1 MNANIRID
9 TPKENSLENTMKF
22 RRTLLCLALATAL
35 PALSNESGAIPMLE
49 QEFEVEVTQ
58 AGGTTIVEVNSQQ
71 VHREEARQHVE
82 EARRHAEEARKQA
95 QQTRER
101 VRAQADSMREEIRLR
116 MPDVSG
122 LGEAISNSVAYSFT
136 TANVKTIKNAPYAG
150 EVINERIQTLPD
162 GNQLVR
168 KSSNRVYRDSQG
180 ATRQEILDSNGQL
193 KTVHIRDAEG
203 TRFVLTPSKKSA
215 IKIGSPKSLVD
226 GKTATL
232 VRRPGAEGD
241 KTLVFKSDSGEAVV
255 RSTENI
261 VVKRI
266 DGDGKEKREEI
277 RVQVGPGKFTFTG
290 NGGLAGLGELGRLGE
305 LADLSELNVMSD
317 AFAAAG
323 DAFAMAWRHGEPNI
337 VRLDKSYER
346 TTTSL
351 GTKSFDG
358 VIAEGKMVSY
368 TIPAGKVGNV
378 RPITVSS
385 ETWYSPDLQITVY
398 SKHSDPRSGDVIYRV
413 ANLKRSEQSTDL
425 FRVPADYEVK
435 DPLGK
440 LAGSIKVERV
450 EKK

>member
-1 MNANIRID
+1 
-9 TPKENSLENTMKF
+9 MKF
-22 RRTLLCLALATAL
+22 RPTLLCLTLAAAL
-35 PALSNESGAIPMLE
+35 PAFSMETGAIPMLE
-49 QEFEVEVTQ
+49 RDIEIEVSA
-58 AGGTTIVEVNSQQ
+58 AGGTTIVEVNGQPVQ
-71 VHREEARQHVE
+71 GDEARKYAE
-82 EARRHAEEARKQA
+82 DARRHAEEARKHA

-101 VRAQADSMREEIRLR
+101 TRVQADTLREEIRVR

-136 TANVKTIKNAPYAG
+136 TGNVKAIKNAPYAG

-168 KSSNRVYRDSQG
+168 KSSNRVFRDSQG
-180 ATRQEILDSNGQL
+180 ATRQEILDANGQL
-193 KTVHIRDAEG
+193 KVVHIRDAEG
-203 TRFVLTPSKKSA
+203 TRYVLTPAKKSA
-215 IKIGSPKSLVD
+215 LKIGSPKSLVD
-226 GKTATL
+226 AKTATF
-232 VRRPGAEGD
+232 VRKPGSEGE
-241 KTLVFKSDSGEAVV
+241 KTMVFKSDSGETVV
-255 RSTENI
+255 RSSENI

-266 DGDGKEKREEI
+266 DADGKEKREEI
-277 RVQVGPGKFTFTG
+277 RVQVSPRTFTFSG
-290 NGGLAGLGELGRLGE
+290 NGGLAALGELGKLGE

-337 VRLDKSYER
+337 VRMDRSFER
-346 TTTSL
+346 TTTNL
-351 GTKSFDG
+351 GTRHFDG

-378 RPITVSS
+378 RPITVST

-413 ANLKRSEQSTDL
+413 ANLKRSEQSAEL

-435 DPLGK
+435 DPLAK
-440 LAGSIKVERV
+440 LAGAVKVERI

>member
-1 MNANIRID
+1 
-9 TPKENSLENTMKF
+9 MKV
-22 RRTLLCLALATAL
+22 RRTLLSLAIAATL
-35 PALSNESGAIPMLE
+35 PAAFPAFAVDNGAIPMIDHEL
-49 QEFEVEVTQ
+49 EVEIT
-58 AGGTTIVEVNSQQ
+58 ATSSNDGTTIVEVNGQQ
-71 VHREEARQHVE
+71 VHGEEARKYAEEARKHAE
-82 EARRHAEEARKQA
+82 EARRHAQQSREKARDA
-95 QQTRER
+95 AR
-101 VRAQADSMREEIRLR
+101 VHADTLRDEIRVR
-116 MPDVSG
+116 MPDLSG
-122 LGEAISNSVAYSFT
+122 MGDAISNSIAYSFT
-136 TANVKTIKNAPYAG
+136 TGNVKSIKNAPYSG

-168 KSSNRVYRDSQG
+168 KSSNRVFRDSQG

-193 KTVHIRDAEG
+193 KAVHIRDAEG

-215 IKIGSPKSLVD
+215 LKIGSPQSLVD
-226 GKTATL
+226 GKTATWTHKSNT
-232 VRRPGAEGD
+232 PGE
-241 KTLVFKSDSGEAVV
+241 KTMVFKGDNGETVV
-255 RSTENI
+255 KSTENI

-266 DGDGKEKREEI
+266 DIDGKEKREEV
-277 RVQVGPGKFTFTG
+277 RVQVGPRIQVNPRINISGS
-290 NGGLAGLGELGRLGE
+290 GGFAGLGELGKLGE
-305 LADLSELNVMSD
+305 LGELSELAFMGD

-323 DAFAMAWRHGEPNI
+323 DAFAMAWRHGEPAF
-337 VRLDKSYER
+337 VRSDKRYER

-358 VIAEGKMVSY
+358 VVAEGKMVSY
-368 TIPAGKVGNV
+368 TIPAGKIGNV

-440 LAGSIKVERV
+440 LAGSIKVERT